1 MEARGR
7 HWLRGPGR
15 PPRATQRRP
24 AGAGKQSHR
33 GAGDRGGRERKRA
46 SIRRAEGG
54 KEGDVESALGMGTPY
69 QRPGGGGDSGSPS
82 RRRAVWSL
90 AAETASSPGSRQP
103 LRGEGPSGCAF
114 GFKFWSRFPSVRS
127 LPLLVPSPRCGERI
141 TGRTGHFSWGR
152 ALIAMRFPK
161 DSSGVGAY
169 SLALR
174 RLPVGSLGFFEARQE
189 GVLWSPSFLWGSP
202 CTPWL
207 GHLAPRL
214 QVRTALLRCQMP
226 WRQAPGW
233 THVCAFPGHF
243 PVQCSRHWLGAWL
256 I

>member
-46 SIRRAEGG
+46 SIRRAEGE

-127 LPLLVPSPRCGERI
+127 LPLLVPSPKVRGEDYGQNWALFLGKGFDRDA
-141 TGRTGHFSWGR
+141 FS
-152 ALIAMRFPK
+152 
-161 DSSGVGAY
+161 
-169 SLALR
+169 
-174 RLPVGSLGFFEARQE
+174 E
-189 GVLWSPSFLWGSP
+189 
-202 CTPWL
+202 
-207 GHLAPRL
+207 RL
-214 QVRTALLRCQMP
+214 QWSGRLQPCFEEAASGIT
-226 WRQAPGW
+226 
-233 THVCAFPGHF
+233 
-243 PVQCSRHWLGAWL
+243 WLF
-256 I
+256 